1 MRQLFGFSDPKKFR
15 RSDDLLIKLLRIP
28 VHHDRVIA
36 KFLADTALIHCPQ
49 APQKS
54 AESDIC
60 VVNEPLLGSRLPVQV
75 ES

>member
-36 KFLADTALIHCPQ
+36 KFSPTLLLYTPTGTTKIRRG
-49 APQKS
+49 
-54 AESDIC
+54 DIC
-60 VVNEPLLGSRLPVQV
+60 VVD
-75 ES
+75 ESSQSAPIAGKS

>member
-36 KFLADTALIHCPQ
+36 KFAPFHTLEDRPERPQETAERRIGIRDKAFLVRW
-49 APQKS
+49 A
-54 AESDIC
+54 
-60 VVNEPLLGSRLPVQV
+60 R
-75 ES
+75 